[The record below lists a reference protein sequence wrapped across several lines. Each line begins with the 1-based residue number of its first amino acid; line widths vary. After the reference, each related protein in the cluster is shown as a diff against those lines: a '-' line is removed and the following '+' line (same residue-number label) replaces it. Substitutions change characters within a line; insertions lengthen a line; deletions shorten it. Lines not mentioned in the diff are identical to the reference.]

1 MPCSTSNPQVSR
13 AIVVKVS
20 LWAHEGTPFTELY
33 LRNSRVGTST
43 PKETKSQE
51 SVRAHDATGISAL
64 NARLERDKV
73 RFSFVLWGY
82 DSINSLSIKYNNN
95 RKSLG
100 CTSQPTNKVASGRT
114 QIIREVVFAGSNT
127 RTTRLQH
134 GTKGNTTQCNRIL
147 PARRYH

>member
-82 DSINSLSIKYNNN
+82 DGIKVIPCDTAPI
-95 RKSLG
+95 L
-100 CTSQPTNKVASGRT
+100 CQPNITITVRA
-114 QIIREVVFAGSNT
+114 
-127 RTTRLQH
+127 
-134 GTKGNTTQCNRIL
+134 
-147 PARRYH
+147 